1 MRSILI
7 FSVVLVGLG
16 LLGGTTRAWMA
27 PAEESS
33 RGSVLLHLALEG
45 DRLTVVSARRL
56 DSPVRVPATR
66 PGPDTRYRVVLV
78 SETAGVLYETG
89 IPDPFELRGE
99 WPAQDGSG
107 RIEGVHLRRTG
118 RVDFSVR
125 VPASDRATLR
135 LLGVPENTP
144 RMARYEPRSF
154 SILGQAA
161 LPRQE
166 AP

>member
-1 MRSILI
+1 MRSFL
-7 FSVVLVGLG
+7 FFVVAFGGLG
-16 LLGGTTRAWMA
+16 LLGGIAWA
-27 PAEESS
+27 SKTPEANEA
-33 RGSVLLHLALEG
+33 RGSVLLHLALEDG
-45 DRLTVVSARRL
+45 RLTVVSARLL
-56 DSPVRVPATR
+56 DSPVRARTVR
-66 PGPDTRYRVVLV
+66 PGPDTRYRIVLV
-78 SETAGVLYETG
+78 SESERVLYETG

-125 VPASDRATLR
+125 IPASNRATLR
-135 LLGVPENTP
+135 LLGVPEHTP
-144 RMARYEPRSF
+144 RMAHYKPQSF
-154 SILGQAA
+154 SILGQTT